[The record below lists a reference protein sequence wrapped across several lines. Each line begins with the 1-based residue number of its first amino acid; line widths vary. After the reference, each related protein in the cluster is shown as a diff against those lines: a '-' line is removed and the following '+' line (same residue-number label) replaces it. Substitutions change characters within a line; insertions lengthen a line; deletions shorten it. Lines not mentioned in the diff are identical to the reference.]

1 MNDLDLISELVIKPS
16 NASLNDDLKT
26 VEIVKKYL
34 KETKEKSKEKI
45 NFISN
50 EIIKTIK
57 EYCEDESLKF
67 IRVKLILDLTEAEVN
82 SILYKIEDYF
92 KELSI
97 SIDIIINSPFNLL
110 YNSLYNYTSH
120 YKCSLNPL
128 EIIKIPIKLNS
139 QSRNSILEPILE
151 SIGTNSRLE
160 LPYNNVDD
168 LLDYI
173 QIIEKDIQTKS
184 DGSIHLVMYPDSMYK
199 EIEPKDIFKKLYKYS
214 NIKEIY
220 LT

>member
-45 NFISN
+45 DFISN

-82 SILYKIEDYF
+82 SILYKVEDYF
-92 KELSI
+92 KELGI
-97 SIDIIINSPFNLL
+97 SIDVIINSPFNLL

-120 YKCSLNPL
+120 NKCSLNPL

-184 DGSIHLVMYPDSMYK
+184 DGSIHLVMYPANMYK
-199 EIEPKDIFKKLYKYS
+199 DIEPKDIFKKLYKYS

-220 LT
+220 V